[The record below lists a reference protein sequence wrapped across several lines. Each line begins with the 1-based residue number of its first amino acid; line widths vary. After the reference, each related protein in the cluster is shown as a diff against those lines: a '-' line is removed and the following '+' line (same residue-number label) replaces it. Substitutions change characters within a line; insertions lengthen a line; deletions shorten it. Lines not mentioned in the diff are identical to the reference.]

1 MLTAA
6 CCGERLYVTPLPAN
20 KRGVII
26 KVPEDRDEA
35 LSRYREGPILL
46 ERAVM
51 GLRDADLDD
60 KPSGGGWSVRQIVHH
75 IVDGDDIWKL
85 CIKMAI
91 GNEQAE
97 FSLGWYWSQ
106 TQDTWADRWAYN
118 QRSIGTSLSLLK
130 ANREHVLQLLAN
142 VPEAWNRVV
151 VVRTRQGDI
160 EQVPVG
166 FVIQMQA
173 DHLLHHIE
181 RIRAILRER
190 GGA

>member
-1 MLTAA
+1 MNA
-6 CCGERLYVTPLPAN
+6 PL
-20 KRGVII
+20 
-26 KVPEDRDEA
+26 DREYA
-35 LSRYREGPILL
+35 LSRYREGPIIL
-46 ERAVM
+46 EHAVM

-75 IVDGDDIWKL
+75 IADGDDIWKL

-91 GNEQAE
+91 GNQQAE

-106 TQDTWADRWAYN
+106 TQDTWADRWAYS

-130 ANREHVLQLLAN
+130 ATREHVLQLLAS
-142 VPEAWNRVV
+142 VPEAWNRAV
-151 VVRTRQGDI
+151 VVRTPKGEI

-173 DHLLHHIE
+173 DHVIHHVE

>member
-1 MLTAA
+1 MNA
-6 CCGERLYVTPLPAN
+6 
-20 KRGVII
+20 
-26 KVPEDRDEA
+26 PEDREA
-35 LSRYREGPILL
+35 TVSRYREGPILL
-46 ERAVM
+46 EHTVM
-51 GLRDADLDD
+51 GLRDADLDA

-97 FSLGWYWSQ
+97 FALQWYWSQ
-106 TQDTWADRWAYN
+106 TQDTWADRWAYS
-118 QRSIGTSLSLLK
+118 QRSIGASLSLLK
-130 ANREHVLQLLAN
+130 ATREHVLQLLAS
-142 VPEAWNRVV
+142 VPEAWNRAV
-151 VVRTRQGDI
+151 VVRTPQGEI

-173 DHLLHHIE
+173 DHVFHHVE
-181 RIRAILRER
+181 RIRAILQEG

>member
-1 MLTAA
+1 
-6 CCGERLYVTPLPAN
+6 
-20 KRGVII
+20 
-26 KVPEDRDEA
+26 
-35 LSRYREGPILL
+35 
-46 ERAVM
+46 M
-51 GLRDADLDD
+51 GLRDSELDF

-85 CIKMAI
+85 GIKMAI

-97 FSLGWYWSQ
+97 FSLGWYSSQ
-106 TQDTWADRWAYN
+106 TQDTWADRWAYC

-130 ANREHVLQLLAN
+130 ASREHVLQLLAS
-142 VPEAWNRVV
+142 VPEAWNRAVV
-151 VVRTRQGDI
+151 LHTAKGEI

-173 DHLLHHIE
+173 DHLLHHVE
-181 RIRAILRER
+181 RICAILRER